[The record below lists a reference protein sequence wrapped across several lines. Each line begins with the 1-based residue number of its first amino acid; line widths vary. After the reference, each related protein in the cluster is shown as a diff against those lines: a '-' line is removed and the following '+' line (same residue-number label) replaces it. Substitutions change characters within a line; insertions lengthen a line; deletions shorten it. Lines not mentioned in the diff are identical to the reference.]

1 MRRPP
6 RHPQRRLF
14 TRALL
19 MQGVLQGVGALM
31 AAAVVFVVSV
41 TSGQIESDVRML
53 TFSTL
58 ILTNLALI
66 LTNRSFS
73 RPAWAMWR
81 APNPALRWLVA
92 GAAAVLVAILYLPLV
107 GDLFRMSRPHAAD
120 AIVITLA
127 AAGALA
133 WMEIIKRCLPP
144 KRFSAV

>member
-1 MRRPP
+1 MRRAP
-6 RHPQRRLF
+6 RDPGRRLF

-19 MQGVLQGVGALM
+19 MRGALQGVGALM

-41 TSGQIESDVRML
+41 QWRLIESDVRML
-53 TFSTL
+53 TFATL

-73 RPAWAMWR
+73 QPMWTTWR

-92 GAAAVLVAILYLPLV
+92 GAAGILAVILYVPLV

-120 AIVITLA
+120 AIVIVLA
-127 AAGALA
+127 AVGALA
-133 WMEIIKRCLPP
+133 WMEIVKRCLRR
-144 KRFSAV
+144 KRSSTA

>member
-1 MRRPP
+1 MRRAP
-6 RHPQRRLF
+6 RDPKHRLF

-19 MQGVLQGVGALM
+19 MRGALQGVGALM

-41 TSGQIESDVRML
+41 KAGLIESDVRML

-73 RPAWAMWR
+73 QPVWTTWR

-92 GAAAVLVAILYLPLV
+92 GAAGILGVILYLPLV
-107 GDLFRMSRPHAAD
+107 SDLFRMSRPHAAD
-120 AIVITLA
+120 AIVIVLA
-127 AAGALA
+127 GAGALA
-133 WMEIIKRCLPP
+133 WMEIIKRCLPR
-144 KRFSAV
+144 KRFSTA